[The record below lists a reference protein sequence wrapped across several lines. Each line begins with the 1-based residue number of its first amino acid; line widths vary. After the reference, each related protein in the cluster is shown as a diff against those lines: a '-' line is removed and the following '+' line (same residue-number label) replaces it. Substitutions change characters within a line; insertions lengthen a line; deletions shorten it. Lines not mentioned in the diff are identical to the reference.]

1 MQSQKDIQG
10 SGIAHHLEMLNRQS
24 TPSTA
29 IYTSMSDK
37 LRHARELYAATLGR
51 GHQDRDERAECDYNG
66 GG

>member
-37 LRHARELYAATLGR
+37 LRQTLGR